1 MKTKLHIS
9 SAHYNTTHIII
20 IFICRYLSISTP
32 GKNDTVNFVRCLHK
46 DGNWKCLDHNI
57 LGVLV
62 SLNPWRHGAAASCC
76 WCRLGPVTE
85 LRKPVLLL
93 CPPPHTRHHRHRLT
107 CPWRQNTVMRVVRW
121 CGGAAAPSSSTA
133 PQQDVC
139 CGAVRGM
146 ALTPTLA
153 VAPGLCSA
161 LAPLWPGPTS
171 GHCGQCRAGIKWN
184 EAHYVGLTRGSVQCL
199 LVLSCCGV
207 ARCRPGA
214 GWSTG
219 AGPHHFSAELVGAVC
234 TGAGLLALVPVEMVQ
249 HRTPECDTATPPPL
263 LCSALSTHSA
273 EYPHWS
279 RWLGSSAAELAALA
293 QWMARDTRH
302 RHAGLG
308 WAGLTTEI
316 YKYFVQLPWV
326 WPLAGGCWAE
336 QETNRFGDIYPGSG
350 PATTGH
356 HWPPLAHVS
365 TLARPPA
372 PFTALF
378 SSIRDQNRFQ
388 QWQAGVRSH
397 CNVWTG
403 SAAVYVGCNNMA
415 MKYDHVLWVR
425 LSNET
430 RQYPVK
436 CLFFCV
442 FFESYLK
449 SSNFI
454 AGTSWV
460 VSVVMPCAEFLL
472 SPGRG
477 PGSSSAQPAGR
488 WGVRGQ
494 VRWTDTAPCH
504 QPDCHCRSYF
514 RNKRSPVTGLTR
526 NCSLCVTEHQ
536 WMLGAAGLVTSPAQC
551 PLLPVGPLAPWYHGA
566 RGPAFCWSDL
576 LFCIDRAEPAQAQAA
591 QAVRVQLFALIWT
604 LRGEGRWGG
613 GGPHWFLG
621 TGSCYLSTVN
631 CLKVILLLF
640 RYQDLSDL
648 LLCLSALHC
657 STDGCNVRTRI
668 MTTAAPQTPGS
679 RNKEYKSEIML

>member
-1 MKTKLHIS
+1 MS
-9 SAHYNTTHIII
+9 S
-20 IFICRYLSISTP
+20 
-32 GKNDTVNFVRCLHK
+32 V
-46 DGNWKCLDHNI
+46 
-57 LGVLV
+57 
-62 SLNPWRHGAAASCC
+62 C
-76 WCRLGPVTE
+76 WCWAAVVWRGAGPVLAGALE
-85 LRKPVLLL
+85 QA
-93 CPPPHTRHHRHRLT
+93 HTISPQNWLARCALERGCWHWYL
-107 CPWRQNTVMRVVRW
+107 WRW
-121 CGGAAAPSSSTA
+121 SSTEHLS
-133 PQQDVC
+133 V
-139 CGAVRGM
+139 
-146 ALTPTLA
+146 TPPLHR
-153 VAPGLCSA
+153 PCSA
-161 LAPLWPGPTS
+161 LLYLRTQQNIHIGLGGWAAAQQNW
-171 GHCGQCRAGIKWN
+171 QRWRN
-184 EAHYVGLTRGSVQCL
+184 E
-199 LVLSCCGV
+199 
-207 ARCRPGA
+207 
-214 GWSTG
+214 W
-219 AGPHHFSAELVGAVC
+219 
-234 TGAGLLALVPVEMVQ
+234 LATLNIDM
-249 HRTPECDTATPPPL
+249 
-263 LCSALSTHSA
+263 
-273 EYPHWS
+273 
-279 RWLGSSAAELAALA
+279 
-293 QWMARDTRH
+293 
-302 RHAGLG
+302 LG
-308 WAGLTTEI
+308 WAGLG
-316 YKYFVQLPWV
+316 
-326 WPLAGGCWAE
+326 WPRRYINISYNYRESGRWLAAAGLSRRPTGLVTFTLVLA
-336 QETNRFGDIYPGSG
+336 RP
-350 PATTGH
+350 PLATTGH

-526 NCSLCVTEHQ
+526 NCSWCVTEHQ

-551 PLLPVGPLAPWYHGA
+551 PLLPAGPLAPWYHGA
-566 RGPAFCWSDL
+566 RGPTFCWSDL

-591 QAVRVQLFALIWT
+591 QAVRHQLFALIWT
-604 LRGEGRWGG
+604 LRGEGRRGG

-640 RYQDLSDL
+640 RSQISRFVWFAALFVCTAL
-648 LLCLSALHC
+648 LHWWMQWYDEDNDDRRT
-657 STDGCNVRTRI
+657 TDSRQ
-668 MTTAAPQTPGS
+668 PQ
-679 RNKEYKSEIML
+679 